1 MKRRSFLK
9 KSSLVSLPAFLGGF
23 ELATLSSSN
32 LFNIVNGDD
41 DKVLVLIDLNGG
53 NDGLS
58 SFVPLDYFDNLAN
71 ARPNLFLP
79 ENQLLT
85 MTDTIGLHPEMV
97 GINNLYDNGNLAL
110 VQGVAYPDQNRSH
123 FRSADIWNT
132 GVKADEFK
140 STGWMGR
147 YFDDEFPGYPSDY
160 PNNDCPDPFAIT
172 LGKSLS
178 GTCQGINSNFS
189 LAILDVEYLGGLTT
203 GIEAPLPDDCYGAEL
218 GYIVDT
224 FKKSN
229 AYAERIIDAVDS
241 GNSIIDYPNN
251 SIAERLKVIA
261 QMISGGL
268 QTKVF
273 VIRQGGYDT
282 HADQVVE
289 GNTTIGQHAELLS
302 DLSSAIYAFQEDLKA
317 LDIDQRVIGMTFS
330 EFGRKIISNAALGT
344 DHGTAAPMMIF
355 GSCINPGVIG
365 SNPEISNNVDIE
377 EGVAMQYD
385 FKSVYGSI
393 MMDWFGVPEADVR
406 NYLFEDFQHIP
417 IINSCLTTNTNNSE
431 PIPNITIN
439 SFPNPF
445 DNQVTVELTTDRPET
460 VRIDLTDVVGKR
472 VKTLTNRSLARGN
485 HQISISG
492 HDLNSGVYFVRV
504 EMGKAVKTLRVVKR

>member
-9 KSSLVSLPAFLGGF
+9 KSSLLSLPAFLGGF

-71 ARPNLFLP
+71 ARPNLYLP

-85 MTDTIGLHPEMV
+85 MTDTIGLHPEME
-97 GINNLYDNGNLAL
+97 GINNLYDNGNLTL
-110 VQGVAYPDQNRSH
+110 VQGVAYPNQNRSH

-132 GVKADEFK
+132 GVKAEEFK

-147 YFDDEFPGYPSDY
+147 YFDEEFPGYPGGY
-160 PNNDCPDPFAIT
+160 PNDDCPDPFALT
-172 LGKSLS
+172 LGNSLS

-203 GIEAPLPDDCYGAEL
+203 GVEAPLPNDCYGAEL

-229 AYAERIIDAVDS
+229 AYAERIVNAVDS
-241 GNSIIDYPNN
+241 GNSIVEYPDN

-261 QMISGGL
+261 KMISGGL
-268 QTKVF
+268 ETKVF

-289 GNTTIGQHAELLS
+289 GNTTIGNHAELLK

-317 LDIDQRVIGMTFS
+317 LNIDQRVIGMTFS

-393 MMDWFGVPEADVR
+393 MMDWFGVSESDVR
-406 NYLFEDFQHIP
+406 NYLFDDFQHIP
-417 IINSCLTTNTNNSE
+417 IINSCLTTSTNDSE
-431 PIPNITIN
+431 PSPNITVN

-445 DNQVTVELTTDRPET
+445 DNQFNVDLTTDRPET
-460 VRIDLTDVVGKR
+460 VRIDLTDVMGKM
-472 VKTLTNRSLARGN
+472 VKTVTNRSLGQGN

-492 HDLNSGVYFVRV
+492 HDLNPGVYFVRV
-504 EMGKAVKTLRVVKR
+504 EMGKAVKTMRVVKR

>member
-9 KSSLVSLPAFLGGF
+9 KSSLVTLPTFLGGY
-23 ELATLSSSN
+23 ELAALSSSN
-32 LFNIVNGDD
+32 LFNMVNGDD
-41 DKVLVLIDLNGG
+41 DKVLVLIDMNGG
-53 NDGLS
+53 NDGLA

-71 ARPNLFLP
+71 ARPNLYLP
-79 ENQLLT
+79 QNQLLT
-85 MTDTIGLHPEMV
+85 MTDTIGLHPEMEGV
-97 GINNLYDNGNLAL
+97 NNLYDNGNLTL

-147 YFDDEFPGYPSDY
+147 YFDDEFPGYPGGY
-160 PNNDCPDPFAIT
+160 PTDDCPDPFALT
-172 LGKSLS
+172 LGKSVS
-178 GTCQGINSNFS
+178 GTCQGANSNFS

-203 GIEAPLPDDCYGAEL
+203 GVEAPLPNDCYGAEL
-218 GYIVDT
+218 GYVVDT

-229 AYAERIIDAVDS
+229 AYAERIVNAVDS
-241 GNSIIDYPNN
+241 GNSIVDYPDT
-251 SIAERLKVIA
+251 SIAQRLKTIA

-282 HADQVVE
+282 HADQIVE
-289 GNTTIGQHAELLS
+289 GNPTVGLHAELLKELS
-302 DLSSAIYAFQEDLKA
+302 DAIFAFQEDLKA
-317 LDIDQRVIGMTFS
+317 LNIDQRVLGMTFS
-330 EFGRKIISNAALGT
+330 EFGRKIISNAGLGT

-355 GSCINPGVIG
+355 GSCINAGVIG
-365 SNPEISNNVDIE
+365 SNPEIGTNVDID

-385 FKSVYGSI
+385 FKSVYGSV
-393 MMDWFGVPEADVR
+393 MMDWFGVSEADVR

-417 IINSCLTTNTNNSE
+417 IINACNTTSTNNFD
-431 PIPNITIN
+431 PVPNITVN

-445 DNQVTVELTTDRPET
+445 NNQFTVELTTDRSET
-460 VRIDLTDVVGKR
+460 VRIDVADVVGKM
-472 VKTLTNRSLARGN
+472 VKSITNRSLNRGQ
-485 HQISISG
+485 HQIPVSG
-492 HDLNSGVYFVRV
+492 HDLNPGIYFVRV
-504 EMGKAVKTLRVVKR
+504 QVGKAVKTIRMVKK

>member
-9 KSSLVSLPAFLGGF
+9 KSSLVTLPAFLGGY
-23 ELATLSSSN
+23 ELAALSSSN
-32 LFNIVNGDD
+32 LFNLVNDDD

-71 ARPNLFLP
+71 ARPNLYLP
-79 ENQLLT
+79 ENKLLT
-85 MTDTIGLHPEMV
+85 MTDTIGLHPAME
-97 GINNLYDNGNLAL
+97 GINNLYDNGNLTL

-147 YFDDEFPGYPSDY
+147 YFDDEFPGYPGGY
-160 PNNDCPDPFAIT
+160 PNDDCPDPFALT
-172 LGKSLS
+172 LGKSVS
-178 GTCQGINSNFS
+178 GTCQGADSNFS
-189 LAILDVEYLGGLTT
+189 LAIIDVEYLGGLTT
-203 GIEAPLPDDCYGAEL
+203 GVEAPLPDDCYGAEL
-218 GYIVDT
+218 GYVIDT

-229 AYAERIIDAVDS
+229 AYAERIVNAVDS
-241 GNSIIDYPNN
+241 GNSIVEYPNN
-251 SIAERLKVIA
+251 SIAQRLKTIA

-289 GNTTIGQHAELLS
+289 GNTTVGNHASLLKDLS
-302 DLSSAIYAFQEDLKA
+302 DAIYAFQEDLKA
-317 LDIDQRVIGMTFS
+317 LNIDQRVLGMTFS
-330 EFGRKIISNAALGT
+330 EFGRKIISNAGMGT

-355 GSCINPGVIG
+355 GSCINAGVIG
-365 SNPEISNNVDIE
+365 SNPEIGTNVDIE

-385 FKSVYGSI
+385 FKSVYGSV
-393 MMDWFGVPEADVR
+393 MMDWFGVSESDVR
-406 NYLFEDFQHIP
+406 TYLFEDFQHIP
-417 IINSCLTTNTNNSE
+417 IINDCQTTSTQHVE
-431 PIPNITIN
+431 PTPNIAVD
-439 SFPNPF
+439 SYPNPF
-445 DNQVTVELTTDRPET
+445 RSQFTVTVTTDRTET
-460 VRIDLTDVVGKR
+460 VRIDVADVMGKT
-472 VKTLTNRSLARGN
+472 VKAVTNRSFRQGTHKIPVA
-485 HQISISG
+485 G
-492 HDLNSGVYFVRV
+492 HDLGSGIYFVRV
-504 EMGKAVKTLRVVKR
+504 QVGTAVKTLRVMRE

>member
-85 MTDTIGLHPEMV
+85 MTDTIGLHPAMEGV
-97 GINNLYDNGNLAL
+97 NNLYDNGNLTL

-132 GVKADEFK
+132 GVKSDEFK

-147 YFDDEFPGYPSDY
+147 YFDDEFPGYPGGY
-160 PNNDCPDPFAIT
+160 PNDDCPDPFAIT

-189 LAILDVEYLGGLTT
+189 LAILNVEYLGGLTT
-203 GIEAPLPDDCYGAEL
+203 GVEAPLPNDCYGAEL

-229 AYAERIIDAVDS
+229 AYAERIVDAVDS
-241 GNSIIDYPNN
+241 GNSIVEYPDN

-268 QTKVF
+268 RTKVF

-282 HADQVVE
+282 HADQVVD
-289 GNTTIGQHAELLS
+289 GNTTVGQHAELLR
-302 DLSSAIYAFQEDLKA
+302 DLTSAIYAFQEDLKA
-317 LDIDQRVIGMTFS
+317 LNIDQRVIGMTFS

-385 FKSVYGSI
+385 FKSVYGSV
-393 MMDWFGVPEADVR
+393 MMDWFGVPESDVR
-406 NYLFEDFQHIP
+406 NYLFDEFQHIP
-417 IINSCLTTNTNNSE
+417 IINSCLTTSTNNSE
-431 PIPNITIN
+431 PIPNITVN

-445 DNQVTVELTTDRPET
+445 DNQFTVELITDRSET
-460 VRIDLTDVVGKR
+460 VRIDLADVLGKT
-472 VKTLTNRSLARGN
+472 VKTVTNRSVSQGN

-492 HDLNSGVYFVRV
+492 HDLNPGIYFVRV
-504 EMGKAVKTLRVVKR
+504 QIGKAVKTMRVVRR